1 MLYNWNIMFKTQ
13 NYLFYFKR
21 NTYINLQDMIYQL
34 LCKQK
39 LIMKIQKIDDYEV
52 GIMLVHE
59 SKIKNFNDKTY
70 NLHCFQ

>member
-1 MLYNWNIMFKTQ
+1 
-13 NYLFYFKR
+13 
-21 NTYINLQDMIYQL
+21 MIYQL

-39 LIMKIQKIDDYEV
+39 LIMKIQKNDEYEV

-59 SKIKNFNDKTY
+59 SRIKSFNDKTY